1 MYNTVNVHY
10 NYITNILSVL
20 PWYKRIVRE
29 KERGRER
36 ERERERERDAEIT
49 IRVNE

>member
-10 NYITNILSVL
+10 NYITNISSVS

-29 KERGRER
+29 EG

-49 IRVNE
+49 IRANE

>member
-10 NYITNILSVL
+10 NYISNILSVS

-29 KERGRER
+29 KEG
-36 ERERERERDAEIT
+36 ERERDAEIT
-49 IRVNE
+49 IRANE